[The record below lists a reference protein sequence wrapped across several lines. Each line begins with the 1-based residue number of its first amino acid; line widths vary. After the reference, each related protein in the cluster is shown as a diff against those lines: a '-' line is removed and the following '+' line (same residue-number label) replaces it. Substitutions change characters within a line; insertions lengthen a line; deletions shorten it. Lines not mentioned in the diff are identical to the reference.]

1 MVDNFEDRIT
11 RGLAQ
16 WITFVEVDEA
26 AETVRIGLTHNP
38 EIGATEK
45 LITFAEVTKVDSD
58 WFERD
63 DDCMESVIGA
73 HEDQIGEQMRYMF
86 HSEQRELWIWARQ
99 IATIVETDQPGSR
112 AGQTQTCPMCGAS
125 SQSGESHCATCG
137 ESLLGTEGEIYRDG
151 KLLVMHK
158 TAKLSYRCLKT
169 NQAADLWLRRK
180 FVWHAPWLYLLILF
194 PGLLFYILIALIVQ
208 RRATIQIPLS
218 REASRRRWRG
228 IWTGWGLVL
237 GGIAL
242 IFAAIAFQDGRA
254 RDFPAWFLIGG
265 LLSIVVGAIV
275 GVITSSIVSASRI
288 EKEFVWIQGGH
299 PDYLAQFPDWVKRF

>member
-1 MVDNFEDRIT
+1 MSIRCPFCEEQFEAPVSGGST
-11 RGLAQ
+11 NCPTCQ
-16 WITFVEVDEA
+16 
-26 AETVRIGLTHNP
+26 
-38 EIGATEK
+38 
-45 LITFAEVTKVDSD
+45 
-58 WFERD
+58 
-63 DDCMESVIGA
+63 
-73 HEDQIGEQMRYMF
+73 
-86 HSEQRELWIWARQ
+86 
-99 IATIVETDQPGSR
+99 ATIQLPDVDPM
-112 AGQTQTCPMCGAS
+112 ALAALGQRRSAVGQAQTCPMCGAS
-125 SQSGESHCATCG
+125 SQSGVSHCATCG

-158 TAKLSYRCLKT
+158 TAKLPYRCLKT

-218 REASRRRWRG
+218 REASWRRWRG

-254 RDFPAWFLIGG
+254 RDLPAWFLIGG